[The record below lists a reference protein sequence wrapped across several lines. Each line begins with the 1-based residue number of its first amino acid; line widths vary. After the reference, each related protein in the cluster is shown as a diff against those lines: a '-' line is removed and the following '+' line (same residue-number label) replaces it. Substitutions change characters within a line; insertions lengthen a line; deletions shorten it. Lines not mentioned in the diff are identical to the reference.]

1 MAGTT
6 SMSRVAT
13 SMILGGGKK
22 KAGTAKKAAAP
33 KRAKSGTVRQ
43 GGVGYRKFE
52 GRPMWLPNADPP
64 AYLDGTMIGDRGFD
78 PLGLSKPVEYLQ
90 MDIDQLDQNKAV
102 NKAGDVIGRV
112 IVQEDEVSEQSLA
125 PYSEVFGIQRFRE
138 CELIHG
144 RWAMLA
150 TLGVIVA
157 ETATGVQWNDAGAV
171 ELEQTSYF
179 GLELPFSLTQ
189 ISYIEGILM
198 LGVEVLRNTE
208 RDPEKRCYP
217 GGIFDPLD
225 LAGGDDEKARNLK
238 EAEIK
243 HARLAMV
250 AFFGFG
256 TQALV
261 TGKGALGSLS
271 LYGATFQ

>member
-1 MAGTT
+1 
-6 SMSRVAT
+6 
-13 SMILGGGKK
+13 
-22 KAGTAKKAAAP
+22 
-33 KRAKSGTVRQ
+33 
-43 GGVGYRKFE
+43 
-52 GRPMWLPNADPP
+52 
-64 AYLDGTMIGDRGFD
+64 MIGDRGFD

-90 MDIDQLDQNKAV
+90 MDIDQLDL